1 MVCFAGDEKV
11 KLEEDSSVS
20 ESDADYTEY
29 MTGKKLPPGG
39 IPGLDL
45 SDPKQLAEFAR
56 YSRLDSFEVH
66 VHMACKSIFKKPSL
80 DSDSVDLGY

>member
-1 MVCFAGDEKV
+1 MKSTQKQLLTKFLLSDDDKKPNIDDIHGPPDET
-11 KLEEDSSVS
+11 DP
-20 ESDADYTEY
+20 DYTEY

-56 YSRLDSFEVH
+56 YETELVFR
-66 VHMACKSIFKKPSL
+66 MKN
-80 DSDSVDLGY
+80 

>member
-1 MVCFAGDEKV
+1 MNFLIFVFTDDDKKPSLDDINGPPDET
-11 KLEEDSSVS
+11 DP
-20 ESDADYTEY
+20 DYTEY

-56 YSRLDSFEVH
+56 YN
-66 VHMACKSIFKKPSL
+66 K
-80 DSDSVDLGY
+80 